1 MSHKLTLVL
10 CYNDGTRCGLEVDCP
25 PDVAAEIERKGLSFV
40 KVQVDKFIQVPV
52 SKGLELNKFKME
64 GG

>member
-40 KVQVDKFIQVPV
+40 KVQVDKFIQIP
-52 SKGLELNKFKME
+52 KPELELNKFKKE
-64 GG
+64 G